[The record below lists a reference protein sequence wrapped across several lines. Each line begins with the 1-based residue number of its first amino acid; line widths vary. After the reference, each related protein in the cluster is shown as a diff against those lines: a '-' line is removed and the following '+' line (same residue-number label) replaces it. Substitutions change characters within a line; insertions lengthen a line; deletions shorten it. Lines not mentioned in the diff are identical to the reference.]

1 MEKEW
6 RKKAGQEFI
15 DFLVNQEKKRT
26 MQLKEFNPDF
36 EVSKE
41 EREEY
46 IWLES
51 KWRISDQDT

>member
-15 DFLVNQEKKRT
+15 DFLVAQEKKRT
-26 MQLKEFNPDF
+26 MQLLEFNP
-36 EVSKE
+36 EYKPTNE
-41 EREEY
+41 ETDEF

-51 KWRISDQDT
+51 KWRASNS